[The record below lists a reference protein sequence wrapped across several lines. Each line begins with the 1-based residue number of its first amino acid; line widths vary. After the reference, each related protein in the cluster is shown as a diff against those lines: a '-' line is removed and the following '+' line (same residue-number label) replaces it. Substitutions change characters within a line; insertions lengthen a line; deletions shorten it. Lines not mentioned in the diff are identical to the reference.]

1 VTSWKD
7 EHGEEL
13 LFVSNK
19 VLILSL
25 ASINTCKCHK
35 IFRYCD
41 CMFEIGLIKLPELE
55 FQHDCKYPDLI
66 PNSL

>member
-7 EHGEEL
+7 EHGDEL

-25 ASINTCKCHK
+25 ASMNTCKCHK
-35 IFRYCD
+35 NFRYCIDYSD
-41 CMFEIGLIKLPELE
+41 CMFEIGLIKLLELE
-55 FQHDCKYPDLI
+55 FQHDCKMQI
-66 PNSL
+66 P